1 MGIPRHN
8 LFKKLRE
15 QKQDIVKKFF
25 SDCKKFEITE
35 DTRVVI
41 TIDGNSLKYSIK
53 KGNGRGERTLA
64 SFVTTDCNRE
74 TFFALFKIVHNDF
87 EAIEVM
93 MSSPK
98 GRR

>member
-15 QKQDIVKKFF
+15 QKQDIVKKFC
-25 SDCKKFEITE
+25 SDCKKIEITE

-41 TIDGNSLKYSIK
+41 TVDGNSLKYSIK
-53 KGNGRGERTLA
+53 KGKGKDEKTLA
-64 SFVTTDCNRE
+64 SSVTTDYNRE
-74 TFFALFKIVHNDF
+74 TFFALFEIVHNDF
-87 EAIEVM
+87 ETIEVM

-98 GRR
+98 VTR